1 MLTFGFGKRTF
12 VAGIV
17 IEFDSELTK
26 RRVWLKNICNQ
37 IITNVLHY
45 KIHLKLEAFLI
56 VIHKKLKKVII
67 CKLFKKMFLNRLRA
81 L

>member
-17 IEFDSELTK
+17 NEFDSELTK

-37 IITNVLHY
+37 IIIHVLHY
-45 KIHLKLEAFLI
+45 KIHL
-56 VIHKKLKKVII
+56 
-67 CKLFKKMFLNRLRA
+67 N
-81 L
+81 